1 MSGATLYLDDL
12 HEGQTFTSAART
24 ITETD
29 LTMFSMVTGD
39 WNAIHCDEEFAK
51 TTQFGQRLVHGLFG
65 TSLMLG
71 FLHQIGILEGSALAL
86 LNINNLMFRKPILIG
101 DTLKLRLTI
110 LSTRPTKDG
119 TRGVVGRR
127 FELLNQHSEVV
138 QDMTSDVLVLRKP
151 S

>member
-1 MSGATLYLDDL
+1 MSTHYLEDL
-12 HEGQTFTSAART
+12 REGQTFLSAART
-24 ITETD
+24 VTETD

-51 TTQFGQRLVHGLFG
+51 TTPFGQRVVHGLFG

-86 LNINNLMFRKPILIG
+86 LNIDKLTFKKPILIG
-101 DTLKLRLTI
+101 DTLHLRLTI

-119 TRGVVGRR
+119 ARGIVGRR
-127 FELLNQHSEVV
+127 FELLNQRGETV
-138 QDMTSDVLVLRKP
+138 QDMTSDVMVKRRP
-151 S
+151 GSA

>member
-24 ITETD
+24 VTETD

-86 LNINNLMFRKPILIG
+86 LNINNLLFKKPILIG

-119 TRGVVGRR
+119 ARGVVGRR
-127 FELLNQHSEVV
+127 FELLNQRDEVV
-138 QDMTSDVLVLRKP
+138 QEMTSDVLVLRKP